1 MRVKILG
8 MVDDRLFEVVEAQRD
23 VVVGGSV
30 GASRTFR
37 FYDQAQ
43 TFLLPPSLDDWL
55 PDEHTARFV
64 SEVVDDMLDLSLIYG
79 SYASGAGAPPF
90 DPRMMLKLVVYAY
103 SIGVTSS
110 REIETPLCD

>member
-37 FYDQAQ
+37 FYDQAR

-64 SEVVDDMLDLSLIYG
+64 SEVVDDMLDLSVDLWVVREWG
-79 SYASGAGAPPF
+79 WGAA
-90 DPRMMLKLVVYAY
+90 V
-103 SIGVTSS
+103 
-110 REIETPLCD
+110 